1 MRPKRSAG
9 RATLL
14 LCAAVLGLLLA
25 AAGLEASRALAS
37 ESPYHHVVV
46 LADPHLPGK
55 YLPAKEQVIQT
66 INAWADVDA
75 VAVLGDICEDT
86 GTVER
91 YALAKQFFGKL
102 TKPAFFIAGN
112 HDYIYEDTKNSR
124 GQLVRGSAGSRGAK
138 LQRFKDTFGLDE
150 VYSSRRIGEYLLIF
164 LSTDDPISNHL
175 AQLSNRQLEW
185 LRAELAKHGEH
196 PTAIFFHA
204 PLKGTLLDYNDRANT
219 DDFVAQPQNELREI
233 LLRNPQVFLWV
244 SGHMHTPAT
253 NESFRAP
260 INVFENQVTTIHN
273 ADMNRERI
281 WTSSLFFY
289 PDRVVVKTY
298 DHKAGAWMESLERAV
313 ALPRK

>member
-1 MRPKRSAG
+1 MRPKGSAG
-9 RATLL
+9 KATLL
-14 LCAAVLGLLLA
+14 LFAAALGLLLA
-25 AAGLEASRALAS
+25 ASGRGASTAPAS
-37 ESPYHHVVV
+37 ESPFHHVVV
-46 LADPHLPGK
+46 LGDPHLPGK

-66 INAWADVDA
+66 INAWADAEA

-91 YALAKQFFGKL
+91 YAFAKRFFGRL

-112 HDYIYEDTKNSR
+112 HDYIYEDATNSR
-124 GQLVRGSAGSRGAK
+124 GRLVRGSAASRGTK
-138 LQRFKDTFGLDE
+138 LQRFKDTFGLEE
-150 VYSSRRIGEYLLIF
+150 VYYSRRLGEYFLVF
-164 LSTDDPISNHL
+164 LSTDDPVSNHL
-175 AQLSNRQLEW
+175 AQLSNRQLDW
-185 LRAELAKHGEH
+185 LRAELSTHSGH

-204 PLKGTLLDYNDRANT
+204 PLTGTLLNYNDHANK
-219 DDFVAQPQNELREI
+219 DDFVAQPQSALREV

-260 INVFENQVTTIHN
+260 INVFESQVTVIHN

-281 WTSSLFFY
+281 WTSSLFFH

-298 DHKAGAWMESLERAV
+298 DHKAGAWLESLERTV